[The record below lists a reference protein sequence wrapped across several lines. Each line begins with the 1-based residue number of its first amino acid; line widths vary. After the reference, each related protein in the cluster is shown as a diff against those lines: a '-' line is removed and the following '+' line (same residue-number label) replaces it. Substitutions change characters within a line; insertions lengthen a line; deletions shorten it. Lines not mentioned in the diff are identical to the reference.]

1 MEGHAV
7 KYRGRQVFFIRAGR
21 HFCDVAWGQG
31 VVRHETGY
39 EGAHDAAR
47 VSSSAHSRF
56 LVGGGGVAQD
66 VVRPGDR
73 QEPVCVLWRQ
83 LYVELDFDLVF
94 GPDACFSGRLDGE
107 ISLLDRGFASVMAV
121 LQRDLRGDR

>member
-21 HFCDVAWGQG
+21 HFCDVAWARASFATRQELMK
-31 VVRHETGY
+31 VRMMPRESAA
-39 EGAHDAAR
+39 AHIR
-47 VSSSAHSRF
+47 GF
-56 LVGGGGVAQD
+56 WWGGGGVAQD

-83 LYVELDFDLVF
+83 LYVELDFDFVF
-94 GPDACFSGRLDGE
+94 GPDACFSGRLDAE
-107 ISLLDRGFASVMAV
+107 ISLL
-121 LQRDLRGDR
+121 